1 MKEKKSE
8 WPVWEES
15 GEYIDFEDH
24 KLFVKEIGEK
34 TASSDRTLL
43 LLHGFP
49 ESSFSFH
56 LVTSHLLRYFDR
68 IVMFDMIGFGLSDK
82 PSSNYSYSLLKQADS
97 ALAVWKYFGVKGG
110 HLLAHDMGDS
120 VATELLAR
128 QQEKSIPS
136 WFSEDFQSFTFTNGS
151 MVLKFSK
158 LRIIQKLLLSRL
170 GFLLK
175 NLTTYKIFQNQV
187 LSAHGNQNLKDSE
200 ITKLWQTNTYKDG
213 QKIAYLTIHYISD
226 R

>member
-120 VATELLAR
+120 VATEIVAR
-128 QQEKSIPS
+128 HENGILPA
-136 WFSEDFQSFTFTNGS
+136 WFLEGLQSLTFTNGS
-151 MVLKFSK
+151 MVLELAD
-158 LRIIQKLLLSRL
+158 LRITQKILLSNY
-170 GFLLK
+170 GHLLK
-175 NLTTYKIFQNQV
+175 NLTTDKNMD
-187 LSAHGNQNLKDSE
+187 NK
-200 ITKLWQTNTYKDG
+200 
-213 QKIAYLTIHYISD
+213 
-226 R
+226 